1 MRLSVPELRSQ
12 IENINTDLLSKQDAM
27 EDVLKALHEFIEEES
42 LQGEGYTNAKNYFRN
57 TYVCAAQGLILAYSS
72 FLQANRICMGNLY
85 MVGDDGFVMDTDE
98 IYDTM
103 SEMWQLLSQVESLEI
118 SSAYSYVTSLRGNIQ
133 SLEEKVQRVFDFDS
147 LTSSLYEETRGYL
160 ERVSAG
166 VSEFKGNHFDVKL
179 RTFYFQSA
187 DTLWNREL
195 NVAYEQNKVRII
207 LEKCMTVD
215 ESGNVVYNKNEIF
228 KILGK
233 DASEI
238 TDTEYQVLA
247 YVYGVTKDISLQES
261 MLRSCFDLHP
271 DSPLTIEE
279 GMGLK
284 TIILVNQKSKKLDNI
299 LLRLE
304 GFGAGIYAVSR
315 ELNKEERKQLYRSG
329 LIERL
334 ETSKAVLRH
343 LVNGPDT
350 LAVVSQTSLFG
361 NSSKSYIFSVLELSR
376 DKDGNICL
384 NYCADKGS
392 IPFDA
397 YKSSVH
403 QVQISS
409 MFPGDTASDKFE
421 KDDIRWYAAAAG
433 LSTIN
438 KEVMNQSVNRIIDNV
453 VSTGIGEI
461 PGAGIVSSFI
471 DIMGGSL
478 TDLEN
483 VKNYNG
489 VMQGV
494 DIRQIVRYL
503 DLNAI
508 RITDTTSVT
517 SNMEYQI
524 SEGIGDSMGSITTRQ
539 RIDNFNRN
547 LSSGGKYHEI
557 ASRIGYDEE
566 NPITMEDVLERM
578 EEIMKINNKIEQYNI
593 LFPTEK
599 INIDEIY
606 D

>member
-1 MRLSVPELRSQ
+1 
-12 IENINTDLLSKQDAM
+12 
-27 EDVLKALHEFIEEES
+27 
-42 LQGEGYTNAKNYFRN
+42 
-57 TYVCAAQGLILAYSS
+57 
-72 FLQANRICMGNLY
+72 
-85 MVGDDGFVMDTDE
+85 
-98 IYDTM
+98 
-103 SEMWQLLSQVESLEI
+103 
-118 SSAYSYVTSLRGNIQ
+118 
-133 SLEEKVQRVFDFDS
+133 
-147 LTSSLYEETRGYL
+147 
-160 ERVSAG
+160 
-166 VSEFKGNHFDVKL
+166 
-179 RTFYFQSA
+179 
-187 DTLWNREL
+187 
-195 NVAYEQNKVRII
+195 
-207 LEKCMTVD
+207 MTVD